1 VLEVAA
7 AMAAEDSLRIIEGAL
22 AIVVAWASRQDIQ
35 DEALRRARFN
45 LPRGYA
51 TLLSRLSVCGP
62 LRIGELAVLL
72 GIDNS
77 TLTPQIQRLERAGFI
92 AREPD
97 PHDRRAAV
105 LRVTEEG
112 EQLLAQLQLSWRD
125 LLREKLLDWSDSDR
139 AAVAAALS
147 RLATTL

>member
-1 VLEVAA
+1 
-7 AMAAEDSLRIIEGAL
+7 MAAEDSLRIIEGAL
-22 AIVVAWASRQDIQ
+22 GIVVAWASRQDIQ

-62 LRIGELAVLL
+62 LRIGELALLL

-105 LRVTEEG
+105 LRVTDEG
-112 EQLLAQLQLSWRD
+112 EQLLARLQRSWRD
-125 LLREKLLDWSDSDR
+125 LLREKLLDWSESER
-139 AAVAAALS
+139 AAVATALS
-147 RLATTL
+147 RFAGTL